1 MTAPSGATERSNCKT
16 QCASLS
22 LFTFTSSA
30 FVLFFHFN
38 FKTVIDHYCGQDP
51 RLRHNISPS
60 FQGWQEVG
68 TLKETV
74 VDACVEWESQF
85 TLKLLL
91 QLIQGSDDRLKGETW
106 PALWK
111 HTYPNHTVKWRVLLR
126 VSSANINTKWSSL
139 GFCKPLWFIYFF
151 SKWKVLD

>member
-1 MTAPSGATERSNCKT
+1 MNAPSGTTERSNCKT

-22 LFTFTSSA
+22 LGTFISSA
-30 FVLFFHFN
+30 FVFFFHFS

-68 TLKETV
+68 TLKESIV
-74 VDACVEWESQF
+74 NACVEWVSIHSEATAPANSGQWWQ
-85 TLKLLL
+85 TW
-91 QLIQGSDDRLKGETW
+91 GETW

-111 HTYPNHTVKWRVLLR
+111 HKYPNHTVKWWVLLT
-126 VSSANINTKWSSL
+126 VSGANINN
-139 GFCKPLWFIYFF
+139 
-151 SKWKVLD
+151 